1 MWGLDKTHG
10 GGHAGRRAW
19 VVRVRGGDGRTRQ
32 GLIAHAGCGDN
43 FVGDGRKYATAVDA
57 LSVFVQ
63 GLVRDEARV
72 GVRA

>member
-1 MWGLDKTHG
+1 M
-10 GGHAGRRAW
+10 
-19 VVRVRGGDGRTRQ
+19 RVRGGDGRTRQ